1 MSDDKNN
8 HNENAIK
15 YAVKEHYE
23 NLAKENLSV
32 NGEAEKI
39 TASIGYAAQDLA
51 GIPKEADMGL
61 GCGNP
66 QEAAKPRLNETVLD
80 LGCGRGLDCFIASK
94 TVGNNGKV
102 FGLDGSETMIRR
114 ASEIALKNGFTN
126 CEFILGEIENIPLP
140 DRFIDLI
147 MSNCVIN
154 LSTDKYRVYSEIY
167 RCLRKGWRVAISD
180 ITLKKALPE
189 EWVSDPNMVKT

>member
-1 MSDDKNN
+1 MIYDKN
-8 HNENAIK
+8 IMK
-15 YAVKEHYE
+15 DAVKEHYE
-23 NLAKENLSV
+23 NLARENVSV
-32 NGEAEKI
+32 NGEAAKI
-39 TASIGYAAQDLA
+39 TTSIGYAAEALA
-51 GIPKEADMGL
+51 GIPKEADLGL

-80 LGCGRGLDCFIASK
+80 LGCGKGLDCFIASK
-94 TVGNNGKV
+94 AVGKNGKV
-102 FGLDGSETMIRR
+102 LGLDGSETMISR
-114 ASEIALKNGFTN
+114 ASVIAIKNGFTN

-140 DRFIDLI
+140 DNSLDLI

-167 RCLRKGWRVAISD
+167 RCLRNGGRTAISD
-180 ITLKKALPE
+180 ITLQKTLPK

>member
-1 MSDDKNN
+1 MIYDKN
-8 HNENAIK
+8 ILK
-15 YAVKEHYE
+15 DAVKEHYE
-23 NLAKENLSV
+23 NLARENLSV
-32 NGEAEKI
+32 NGEAAKI
-39 TASIGYAAQDLA
+39 TTSIGYAAEALA
-51 GIPKEADMGL
+51 GIPKEADLGL

-66 QEAAKPRLNETVLD
+66 PEAAKPRLNETVLD

-94 TVGNNGKV
+94 AVGKNGKV
-102 FGLDGSETMIRR
+102 LGLDGSETMISR
-114 ASEIALKNGFTN
+114 ASAIAIKNGFTN

-140 DRFIDLI
+140 DNSLDLI

-167 RCLRKGWRVAISD
+167 RCLRNGGRTAISD
-180 ITLKKALPE
+180 ITLQKTLPK

>member
-1 MSDDKNN
+1 MSYDKD
-8 HNENAIK
+8 AIK
-15 YAVKEHYE
+15 DAVKEHYE
-23 NLAKENLSV
+23 NLARESLSV
-32 NGEAEKI
+32 KGDAEKI

-51 GIPKEADMGL
+51 GIPKEADLGL

-94 TVGNNGKV
+94 AVGKGGKV
-102 FGLDGSETMIRR
+102 FGLDSSKTMVSR

-126 CEFILGEIENIPLP
+126 CEFILGEIEHIPLP
-140 DRFIDLI
+140 DNSLDLV

-154 LSTDKYRVYSEIY
+154 LSTDKYSVYSEIY
-167 RCLRKGWRVAISD
+167 RCLRKGGRAAISD
-180 ITLKKALPE
+180 ITLKRALPC
-189 EWVSDPNMVKT
+189 EWVSDPDMVKT

>member
-1 MSDDKNN
+1 MMYDKN
-8 HNENAIK
+8 ILK
-15 YAVKEHYE
+15 DAVKEHYE
-23 NLAKENLSV
+23 NLARENVSV
-32 NGEAEKI
+32 NGEAAKI
-39 TASIGYAAQDLA
+39 TTSIGYAAEALA
-51 GIPKEADMGL
+51 GIPKEADLGL

-94 TVGNNGKV
+94 AVGKNGKV
-102 FGLDGSETMIRR
+102 LGLDGSETMISR
-114 ASEIALKNGFTN
+114 ATAIAIKNGFTN
-126 CEFILGEIENIPLP
+126 CEFILGEIEDIPLP
-140 DRFIDLI
+140 DNSLDLI

-167 RCLRKGWRVAISD
+167 RCLRNGGRTAISD
-180 ITLKKALPE
+180 ITLQKTLPK

>member
-1 MSDDKNN
+1 MIYDKN
-8 HNENAIK
+8 ILK
-15 YAVKEHYE
+15 DAVKEHYE
-23 NLAKENLSV
+23 NLARENLSV
-32 NGEAEKI
+32 NGEAAKI
-39 TASIGYAAQDLA
+39 TTSIGYAAEALA
-51 GIPKEADMGL
+51 GIPKEADLGL

-94 TVGNNGKV
+94 AVGKNGKV
-102 FGLDGSETMIRR
+102 LGLDGSETMISR
-114 ASEIALKNGFTN
+114 ATAIAIKNGFTN
-126 CEFILGEIENIPLP
+126 CEFILGEIEDIPLP
-140 DRFIDLI
+140 DNSLDLI

-167 RCLRKGWRVAISD
+167 RCLRNGGRTAISD
-180 ITLKKALPE
+180 ITLQKTLPK

>member
-1 MSDDKNN
+1 MSYDKD
-8 HNENAIK
+8 AIK
-15 YAVKEHYE
+15 DAVKEHYE
-23 NLAKENLSV
+23 NLARESLSV
-32 NGEAEKI
+32 KGDAEKI

-51 GIPKEADMGL
+51 GIPKEADLGL

-94 TVGNNGKV
+94 AVGKGGKV
-102 FGLDGSETMIRR
+102 FGLDSSKTMVSR

-126 CEFILGEIENIPLP
+126 CEFILGEIEHIPLP
-140 DRFIDLI
+140 DNSLDLV

-154 LSTDKYRVYSEIY
+154 LSTDKYSVYSEIY
-167 RCLRKGWRVAISD
+167 RCLRKGGRAAISD
-180 ITLKKALPE
+180 ITLKRALPCD
-189 EWVSDPNMVKT
+189 WVSDPDMVKT

>member
-1 MSDDKNN
+1 MSYDKD
-8 HNENAIK
+8 AIK
-15 YAVKEHYE
+15 DAVKEHYE
-23 NLAKENLSV
+23 NLARESLSV
-32 NGEAEKI
+32 KGDAEKI

-51 GIPKEADMGL
+51 GIPKEADLGL

-94 TVGNNGKV
+94 AVGKDGKV
-102 FGLDGSETMIRR
+102 FGLDSSKTMVSR

-126 CEFILGEIENIPLP
+126 CEFILGEIEHIPLP
-140 DRFIDLI
+140 DNSLDLV

-154 LSTDKYRVYSEIY
+154 LSTDKYSVYSEIY
-167 RCLRKGWRVAISD
+167 RCLRKGGRAAISD
-180 ITLKKALPE
+180 ITLKRALPC
-189 EWVSDPNMVKT
+189 EWVSDPDMVKT